1 MKRTSIVINSLINVR
16 MIDATEYKHPSDLLL
31 MLYMEWD
38 RPGSVRKGLGLE
50 SVASVPL
57 CRLLLPFGLGRAS
70 GPTAA
75 PGEGRREKEAE
86 EVEGQT
92 VSGKCCSKLFSWLRS
107 RPDTLGVTIKRDMLP
122 QRACRGGQL
131 LPTDAAI
138 LDGVGSATVQTTSSE
153 SEKKKTPWLILIS
166 HK

>member
-1 MKRTSIVINSLINVR
+1 M
-16 MIDATEYKHPSDLLL
+16 
-31 MLYMEWD
+31 
-38 RPGSVRKGLGLE
+38 RKGLGLE
-50 SVASVPL
+50 SVASLPL
-57 CRLLLPFGLGRAS
+57 CRLLLPLGLGRVS
-70 GPTAA
+70 GPAAA

-107 RPDTLGVTIKRDMLP
+107 RPDTLGVTINRDTLP

-138 LDGVGSATVQTTSSE
+138 LEGVGSATVQMTSSDVR
-153 SEKKKTPWLILIS
+153 EKKNTEEGQF
-166 HK
+166 